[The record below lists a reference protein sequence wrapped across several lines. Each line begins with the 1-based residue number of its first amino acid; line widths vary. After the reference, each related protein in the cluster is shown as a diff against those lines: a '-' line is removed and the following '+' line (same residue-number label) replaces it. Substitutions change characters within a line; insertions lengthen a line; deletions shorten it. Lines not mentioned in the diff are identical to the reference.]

1 MAKFTRVLAVTAGLV
16 GLGAVAGA
24 LAGGVVGM
32 LVGLIESPVDAAA
45 TTLFGAVLGAE
56 LGAPLLPI
64 AGWLLMRRVPIGR
77 ALVVTMLG
85 TIAGGLLGWF
95 APVHGDQITR
105 TLWSSVV
112 GFATAVFLLRRA
124 ATRRNQSAAESVPL
138 DI

>member
-1 MAKFTRVLAVTAGLV
+1 MSKLTRVLAVTAGLV

-24 LAGGVVGM
+24 FAGGVVGM
-32 LVGLIESPVDAAA
+32 LVGLIESPGDAAA
-45 TTLFGAVLGAE
+45 TTLIGAVLGAE

-64 AGWLLMRRVPIGR
+64 AGWLLMRCVPLGR
-77 ALVVTMLG
+77 ALGVTMLG

-105 TLWSSVV
+105 TLWSGVV
-112 GFATAVFLLRRA
+112 GFAIAVFLLRRA
-124 ATRRNQSAAESVPL
+124 AARQSQTAAEPVPL